1 MTAPNLF
8 IDRKPQAF
16 ANAHADYLDAQ
27 ATFVRVH
34 AGPHTPE
41 ASDASVERKLDAQ
54 RAMYDAPARSLD
66 QVLVKIR
73 DFLATEAPGSL
84 DDCQRRLLA
93 KIADDVED
101 LATGRTYVEPSSPEV
116 VDLWDRVGGR
126 ASR

>member
-1 MTAPNLF
+1 MTAANLF
-8 IDRKPQAF
+8 IDRQPQAF

-27 ATFVRVH
+27 AAFVRVH

-54 RAMYDAPARSLD
+54 RAMYTAPARSLD

-84 DDCQRRLLA
+84 DECQRRLLGA
-93 KIADDVED
+93 IADDVED
-101 LATGRTYVEPSSPEV
+101 LATGRRYVGPDTPEV
-116 VDLWDRVGGR
+116 VALRGVQR
-126 ASR
+126 IA